1 MNRDMDMT
9 GIRNIIFDFGG
20 VIVDL
25 DKQRCLQAFQ
35 KLGLKDIASYVSE
48 HRCEDLFFDM
58 EIGRIGVE
66 EFCQEA
72 RRITNSNVS
81 DEQIIWAWNELLGDI
96 APWKIERL
104 KELKKHYRLFLL
116 SNTNPIHWHKCDK
129 ELDGIFEK
137 AFLSYELHLSK
148 PSEEIFREVI
158 KQAGVKPEETIFF
171 DDSTANCEAAAKTG
185 LKAIK
190 ADING
195 PWPDILGG

>member
-1 MNRDMDMT
+1 MDMT

-137 AFLSYELHLSK
+137 AVPLLRTAPL
-148 PSEEIFREVI
+148 
-158 KQAGVKPEETIFF
+158 ETLRGNLPRS
-171 DDSTANCEAAAKTG
+171 DKTG
-185 LKAIK
+185 RSETRR
-190 ADING
+190 DH
-195 PWPDILGG
+195 IL